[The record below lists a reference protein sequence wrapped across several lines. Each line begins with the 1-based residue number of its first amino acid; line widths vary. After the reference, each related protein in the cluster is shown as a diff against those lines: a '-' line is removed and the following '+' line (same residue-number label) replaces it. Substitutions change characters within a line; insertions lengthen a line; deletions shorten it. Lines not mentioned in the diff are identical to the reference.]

1 MNLHDFE
8 YFNALGDL
16 LSFTAVSNH
25 FGVSQPTIT
34 YAVKRLEQYYNCNLI
49 YKDPSHRTVVLT
61 DEGKILKIHIESIL
75 EELALTQRA
84 IEHSKNHQNHIGFP
98 PIIRAKILA
107 QLINDKEAIS
117 FLSKFDLVS
126 GGSGTSG
133 QTYLRLN

>member
-84 IEHSKNHQNHIGFP
+84 IEHSKNHQIILVFP
-98 PIIRAKILA
+98 LLFE
-107 QLINDKEAIS
+107 QN
-117 FLSKFDLVS
+117 S
-126 GGSGTSG
+126 GST
-133 QTYLRLN
+133 LKR

>member
-61 DEGKILKIHIESIL
+61 DEDLDETALAGVIADAGYEMTGIH
-75 EELALTQRA
+75 
-84 IEHSKNHQNHIGFP
+84 
-98 PIIRAKILA
+98 
-107 QLINDKEAIS
+107 KEAYTKKGLLS
-117 FLSKFDLVS
+117 FLKK
-126 GGSGTSG
+126 
-133 QTYLRLN
+133 